1 MNKAEGDRYEVYS
14 VVLEQKAVITDYGAG
29 IMEMQTQDGV
39 NYTPPEMI
47 LLFKEGRT
55 YDKRIHL
62 IKRIFGGKIVSVEEN
77 RAKKEE
83 LRWQAYKE

>member
-39 NYTPPEMI
+39 HYTPPEMI